1 MASRLLKMVFW
12 RQLWANLDQLEPKL
26 APSCLKM
33 GSSWPQVGA
42 SWAQVGSKLAQVGPK
57 ISSRRLQEAL
67 LKGPG
72 RVQGGS
78 WSQKVLQEAP
88 GVQKWPPRASK
99 MTQKWC
105 QKASN
110 LIQNLSKIWLPKASR
125 SSYLAKKNAWIK
137 KPPLIFFVSNLISW
151 PKLSGLGL
159 PKLLWYKH
167 FSLHRIQ
174 YCDGSC
180 LDLR

>member
-1 MASRLLKMVFW
+1 MASRSLKMAFW

-125 SSYLAKKNAWIK
+125 SRGGF
-137 KPPLIFFVSNLISW
+137 LIQAFFFVSNLISW